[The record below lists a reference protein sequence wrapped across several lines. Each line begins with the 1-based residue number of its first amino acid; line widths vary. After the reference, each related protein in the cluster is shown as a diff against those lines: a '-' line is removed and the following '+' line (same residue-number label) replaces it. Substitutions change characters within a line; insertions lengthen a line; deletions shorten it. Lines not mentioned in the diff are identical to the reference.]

1 MIGNNQNTSIGAA
14 PTCRNNAG
22 GGEASGFRPV
32 SLP

>member
-14 PTCRNNAG
+14 PTCRDNAS
-22 GGEASGFRPV
+22 GGEGSGFHPV